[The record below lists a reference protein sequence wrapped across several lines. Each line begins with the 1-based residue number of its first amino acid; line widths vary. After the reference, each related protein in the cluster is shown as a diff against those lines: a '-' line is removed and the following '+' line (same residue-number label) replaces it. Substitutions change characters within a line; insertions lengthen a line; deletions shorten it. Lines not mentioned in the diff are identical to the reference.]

1 MRKLFIIIFS
11 LMTICSSAQ
20 HFRRIYTNL
29 DTLKVESVSVGV
41 EDYLVNLSTQLII
54 AYNSDKTKA
63 IVFGYMFGKHFEY
76 NVKDDSSRLILW
88 YKNRHIYCGYIY
100 DKKSK
105 TAKYFEAI
113 NREEKD
119 KLVTKIPFIKHIPSF
134 YDNSSSSNSR

>member
-1 MRKLFIIIFS
+1 MRKLLIMIFS

-29 DTLKVESVSVGV
+29 DTLKVKSVSIGV

-54 AYNSDKTKA
+54 AYNNDKTKA

-76 NVKDDSSRLILW
+76 NVKDDFSRLILW